1 MSWQAY
7 VDTSLVA
14 TGCVDKAAI
23 FDAKGTSVWAAS
35 PHFKVEPSEI
45 QSVVASFEEKQ
56 PKKIFGSGFKIA
68 GEKYLTIHAEDRSVY
83 GKKGKE
89 GVVIVK
95 TVQALLVAHYPE
107 SVQPGQAVTVVEK
120 LGDYLIGVG
129 Y

>member
-1 MSWQAY
+1 MG
-7 VDTSLVA
+7 

-35 PHFKVEPSEI
+35 PHFKVRQHLFLYYFRGLRHAVPTFDGFLGGGGRRVGGDLRLTLGQQVEPSEI

-83 GKKGKE
+83 GKK
-89 GVVIVK
+89 VF
-95 TVQALLVAHYPE
+95 LR
-107 SVQPGQAVTVVEK
+107 
-120 LGDYLIGVG
+120 
-129 Y
+129 

>member
-1 MSWQAY
+1 MRINWGNA
-7 VDTSLVA
+7 D
-14 TGCVDKAAI
+14 
-23 FDAKGTSVWAAS
+23 SVR
-35 PHFKVEPSEI
+35 E
-45 QSVVASFEEKQ
+45 Q
-56 PKKIFGSGFKIA
+56 
-68 GEKYLTIHAEDRSVY
+68 
-83 GKKGKE
+83 GKE